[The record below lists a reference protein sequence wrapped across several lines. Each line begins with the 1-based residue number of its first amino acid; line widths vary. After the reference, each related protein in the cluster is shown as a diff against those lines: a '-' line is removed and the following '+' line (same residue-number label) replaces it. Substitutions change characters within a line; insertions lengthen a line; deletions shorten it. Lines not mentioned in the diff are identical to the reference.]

1 MVLSAAARV
10 VLPAVTLVLAIVP
23 TVHAQEAATVV
34 ADHIRQQGYACRTV
48 ESATR
53 DAAASKPD
61 EAVWILKCD
70 GASYRVR
77 LVPDRAAV
85 VEPVK

>member
-1 MVLSAAARV
+1 MVLSATARV
-10 VLPAVTLVLAIVP
+10 VLPAVTLVLATVP
-23 TVHAQEAATVV
+23 TLQAQEAATVV

-48 ESATR
+48 ESANR

-70 GASYRVR
+70 GATYRVR